1 MKTYRLT
8 RGGVTFE
15 VQLTEA
21 DAKRYGAQP
30 IEEAQPKAVA
40 PRNKARTA
48 KNRGV
53 PNTAA
58 K

>member
-15 VQLTEA
+15 VQLSDE
-21 DAKRYGAQP
+21 DAKRYGAVP
-30 IEEAQPKAVA
+30 VEAEKKAA
-40 PRNKARTA
+40 TPRNKARTA
-48 KNRGV
+48 RNRAV
-53 PNTAA
+53 SSAD